1 MNLNN
6 SWGQV
11 LVTSLP
17 LGLEVKMAQ
26 DWENESND
34 PKDFEIK
41 VPQVQAVKN
50 VMDRIF
56 AREEKKERRRRAR
69 AMKATGRKHGKATT

>member
-1 MNLNN
+1 MSQNF
-6 SWGQV
+6 
-11 LVTSLP
+11 
-17 LGLEVKMAQ
+17 
-26 DWENESND
+26 ENESND

-69 AMKATGRKHGKATT
+69 AMKASGRKYGKATT